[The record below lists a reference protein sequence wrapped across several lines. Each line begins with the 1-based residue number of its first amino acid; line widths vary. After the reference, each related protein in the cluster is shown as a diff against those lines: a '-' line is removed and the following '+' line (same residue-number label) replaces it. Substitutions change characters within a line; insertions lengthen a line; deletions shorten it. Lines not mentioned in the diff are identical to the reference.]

1 MLAQVHLDRLVRI
14 VDASLPAGSSD
25 ARTLGIALL
34 FDILGE
40 LRGIRSALE
49 GEPVQDEPATVDPE
63 QLLAGRSS
71 DVCRAVAACDDA
83 GALARCLE
91 LETAKK
97 RPRSTVVSAI
107 RSRLQALA

>member
-1 MLAQVHLDRLVRI
+1 MLAQAHLDRLVRI

-34 FDILGE
+34 FDILEE
-40 LRGIRSALE
+40 LRGIRLALE
-49 GEPVQDEPATVDPE
+49 GEPTDDVPATVDPG
-63 QLLAGRSS
+63 QLLTGRSS

-107 RSRLQALA
+107 RSRLEALA